1 MNSIDLETKIEGLK
15 KAIAEHKDFTGT
27 YESQLIKAEQELKDI
42 DKPELT
48 PSQMDDIYEAVESG
62 VDKFDW
68 NDTDNFEIEYGID
81 YDGRVNCDSHEFRN
95 SDDLVR
101 AVVEKVCKLF
111 VEVDPTEE
119 EQDKEAEEYGDSL
132 DTTEDD
138 NHPVQ

>member
-1 MNSIDLETKIEGLK
+1 MSKIDLETKIEGLK

-27 YESQLIKAEQELKDI
+27 YESQLKEAEQDLKDI
-42 DKPELT
+42 DKPVLT
-48 PSQMDDIYEAVESG
+48 ASQLDDIHEAVETG
-62 VDKFDW
+62 VENFDFS
-68 NDTDNFEIEYGID
+68 DTDNFEIEYGID

-111 VEVDPTEE
+111 VE
-119 EQDKEAEEYGDSL
+119 AEEL
-132 DTTEDD
+132 DTTEAD